1 MKKISGLLMA
11 FILLLSSFA
20 PAHALTPVSEDALSI
35 SSPSAVLMEKT
46 TGELLYSKGGD
57 ERRAPASVTK
67 VMTMLLIAEAVDSG
81 LISLDDTVT
90 GSANASSIGGS
101 QIWLEEGEQLS
112 VSDMIKCIAVVS
124 ANDCA
129 VAMAEHISGSEE
141 SFVTRMNERAAELG
155 CENTNFTNCTGLFDN
170 PEHYTSAH
178 DLAIMSRELITHSW
192 IRDYTTIWM
201 DSIRDGEFGL
211 SNTNKLVYYYDG
223 CTGLKTGYTSTA
235 MYCLSATAERDGVE
249 YIAVIMHGES
259 IDKRNED
266 AKALLSFGFAN
277 YALCPLRNS
286 EALPPVLVE
295 LGMADSVQPVYEG
308 AESIL
313 LEKQQSKDISYDL
326 DLISSVE
333 APVCAGDKLGTLTV
347 TSGSEVIAKIAVTAN
362 EDVPRLSVWGVFT
375 QMLAL
380 LTSST

>member
-1 MKKISGLLMA
+1 MKKISGMLMA
-11 FILLLSSFA
+11 FILFLSSLS
-20 PAHALTPVSEDALSI
+20 PAYALTPAPEEALSI

-46 TGELLYSKGGD
+46 TGELLYTKGGN

-81 LISLDDTVT
+81 LIALDDIVT
-90 GSANASSIGGS
+90 GSRNASSIGGS

-112 VSDMIKCIAVVS
+112 VSDMLKCIAVVS

-141 SFVTRMNERAAELG
+141 AFVTRMNERAAELG
-155 CENTNFTNCTGLFDN
+155 CEDTNFTNCTGLFDN
-170 PEHYTSAH
+170 PEHYTSAY
-178 DLAIMSRELITHSW
+178 DLALMSRELIMHSW
-192 IRDYTTIWM
+192 VRDYTTIWM

-235 MYCLSATAERDGVE
+235 MYCLAATAERDGVE
-249 YIAVIMHGES
+249 YIAVIMHGET
-259 IDKRNED
+259 IEKRNDD

-277 YALCPLRNS
+277 YALCPLRS
-286 EALPPVLVE
+286 AEALPPVLVT

-308 AESIL
+308 SDAIL
-313 LEKQQSKDISYDL
+313 LEKQQSKDLSYEL
-326 DLISSVE
+326 DLISSIE
-333 APVCAGDKLGTLTV
+333 APVCAGDRLGTLTV
-347 TSGSEVIAKIAVTAN
+347 SSGGGVIAEVPVTAGG
-362 EDVPRLSVWGVFT
+362 DVDRLSVWGVFT
-375 QMLAL
+375 QMLYL